1 MKRTRTFVLFLLL
14 STLSFLHAREITV
27 DGTGSGDFTSIQEAI
42 NSVRAFDPEG
52 WVTIHIKKG
61 IYKEK
66 VEIPAYATRIR
77 LRGEA
82 VKETVLVWYDH
93 AKIDNMGTF
102 KTYTIKIAGSD
113 IILENLTIENAAEPV
128 AQAVAVHVEG
138 DKIIFNNCRLLGN
151 QDTYYGGRAGC
162 RQFFYRC
169 YIEGTTDYIFG
180 PSVAWFEQCHLH
192 SKRNSYITA
201 ASTPQEQIHGYIFN
215 RCKLT
220 LADGVDKVYLGRPW
234 RPFAMTVFR
243 NCDLPEGI
251 VPEGWD
257 NWRNPE
263 NEKTARYSEYKNTG
277 KGSNR
282 SQRVGWSGELSRSEA
297 RKLTVERVL
306 KGADDWKAYLEM
318 MQN

>member
-1 MKRTRTFVLFLLL
+1 MKRTRTIVLFLLL
-14 STLSFLHAREITV
+14 GTIPILHARDITV
-27 DGTGSGDFTSIQEAI
+27 DTTGSGDFTSIQEAI

-61 IYKEK
+61 IYREK

-77 LRGEA
+77 LKGEA
-82 VKETVLVWYDH
+82 VNETVLVWYDH

-102 KTYTIKIAGSD
+102 KTYTLKISGSD
-113 IILENLTIENAAEPV
+113 IILEHLTIENAAEPV

-162 RQFFYRC
+162 RQFLYLC

-201 ASTPQEQIHGYIFN
+201 ASTPQEQTHGYIFN

-243 NCDLPEGI
+243 NCELPEGI
-251 VPEGWD
+251 VPAGWD
-257 NWRNPE
+257 NWRNAE
-263 NEKTARYSEYKNTG
+263 NEKTARYAEYKNTG
-277 KGSNR
+277 KGALPNE
-282 SQRVGWSGELSRSEA
+282 RVGWSRQLSRSEA
-297 RKLTVERVL
+297 RKLTVDRVL
-306 KGADDWKAYLEM
+306 KGADNWKAYKEM
-318 MQN
+318 MKN